1 MLCEKARI
9 VFPFYFFM
17 EYMNTARLRCHFPNR
32 KRLFLDIDYTEMFKT
47 GEIKMSHDHDKRIVY
62 ADNAATT
69 SVHPRVLARMLPLMG
84 EVYGNP
90 SSLHSKGREAKT
102 YIDAAREKVAKAL
115 SCDAKE
121 IYFTG
126 CGSESDNWAIKGAV
140 QNYLER
146 NKTDKCHI
154 VTTKIE
160 HHAVLHTCKALE
172 KKGIEVTYVDVDE
185 NATVNPDDVVAAI
198 KENTALVA
206 VMFANNEVGTIQPI
220 KEITRRVKEINP
232 KILVFTDAVQ
242 AVGHIPVDAHD
253 LGVDMLAFSGHKFRA
268 PKGVGGLY
276 IKSGVVCKS
285 LIEGGG
291 QEKGKRG
298 GTENMPGI
306 VGMGEAIE
314 IACEEMKDDNARLA
328 VLRDDLIRR
337 LLELPHSRL
346 TGHPT
351 KRLPG
356 TASFTFEY
364 IEGESLLLMLDM
376 MGICASTGSACSSKS
391 LEPSHVLLAM
401 GLPHE
406 IAHGSLRLTLSHE
419 TTKEDVDYIVE
430 CVTKVVNRLREI
442 SPLGR

>member
-1 MLCEKARI
+1 
-9 VFPFYFFM
+9 
-17 EYMNTARLRCHFPNR
+17 
-32 KRLFLDIDYTEMFKT
+32 
-47 GEIKMSHDHDKRIVY
+47 MSHENHKRIVY

-69 SVHPRVLARMLPLMG
+69 SVHPRVLAEMLPLLG

-90 SSLHSKGREAKT
+90 SSLHQKGREALG
-102 YIDAAREKVAKAL
+102 YINAAREKIAKIL
-115 SCDAKE
+115 GCEAKE

-154 VTTKIE
+154 ITSKVE

-172 KKGIEVTYVDVDE
+172 KKGIDVTYVGVDE
-185 NATVNPDDVVAAI
+185 NAMVNPDDVVAAI
-198 KENTALVA
+198 REDTALVA
-206 VMFANNEVGTIQPI
+206 IMYANNEVGTIEPI
-220 KEITRRVKEINP
+220 KEITKRVKEVNS
-232 KILVFTDAVQ
+232 KIIVFTDAVQ
-242 AVGHIPVDAHD
+242 AVGHVPINAHE

-276 IKSGVVCKS
+276 VKSGVVCKS
-285 LIEGGG
+285 LVEGGG

-306 VGMGEAIE
+306 VGMAKALELAN
-314 IACEEMKDDNARLA
+314 EEMQDDNARLA

-337 LLELPHSRL
+337 LLELPNSRL

-419 TTKEDVDYIVE
+419 STQEDVDYIVE

-442 SPLGR
+442 SPLGRA

>member
-1 MLCEKARI
+1 
-9 VFPFYFFM
+9 
-17 EYMNTARLRCHFPNR
+17 
-32 KRLFLDIDYTEMFKT
+32 
-47 GEIKMSHDHDKRIVY
+47 MSHENHKRIVY

-69 SVHPRVLARMLPLMG
+69 SVHPRVLAEMLPLLG

-90 SSLHSKGREAKT
+90 SSLHQKGREALG
-102 YIDAAREKVAKAL
+102 YINAAREKIAKIL
-115 SCDAKE
+115 GCEAKE

-154 VTTKIE
+154 ITSKIE

-172 KKGIEVTYVDVDE
+172 KKGIDVTYVGVDE
-185 NATVNPDDVVAAI
+185 NAMVNPDDVVAAI
-198 KENTALVA
+198 REDTALVA
-206 VMFANNEVGTIQPI
+206 IMYANNEVGTIEPI
-220 KEITRRVKEINP
+220 KEITKRVKEVNS
-232 KILVFTDAVQ
+232 KIIVFTDAVQ
-242 AVGHIPVDAHD
+242 AVGHVPLNAHE

-276 IKSGVVCKS
+276 VKSGVVCKS
-285 LIEGGG
+285 LVEGGG

-306 VGMGEAIE
+306 VGMAKALELAN
-314 IACEEMKDDNARLA
+314 EEMQDDNARLA

-337 LLELPHSRL
+337 LLELPNSRL

-419 TTKEDVDYIVE
+419 STQEDVDYIVE

-442 SPLGR
+442 SPLGRA

>member
-1 MLCEKARI
+1 
-9 VFPFYFFM
+9 
-17 EYMNTARLRCHFPNR
+17 
-32 KRLFLDIDYTEMFKT
+32 
-47 GEIKMSHDHDKRIVY
+47 MSHEHNKKFVY

-69 SVHPRVLARMLPLMG
+69 SVHPVVLAKMMPLFG
-84 EVYGNP
+84 EVLGNP
-90 SSLHSKGREAKT
+90 SSLHSKGREAKA
-102 YIDAAREKVAKAL
+102 YIDAARAKIGAIL
-115 SCDAKE
+115 GCEAKE

-140 QNYLER
+140 RAYLDR
-146 NKTDKCHI
+146 HDAKTCHVI
-154 VTTKIE
+154 TTKIE

-172 KKGIEVTYVDVDE
+172 KQGIKVTYLPVDE
-185 NATVNPDDVVAAI
+185 NAMVNPDDVVAAI
-198 KENTALVA
+198 QDDTALVA
-206 VMFANNEVGTIQPI
+206 IMYANNEVGTIEPI
-220 KEITRRVKEINP
+220 KEITKRVKEVND

-242 AVGHIPVDAHD
+242 AVGHLPINVKD

-276 IKSGVVCKS
+276 VKSGVIVKT

-306 VGMGEAIE
+306 VGMAEALA
-314 IACEEMKDDNARLA
+314 IANEEMQDDNARLA
-328 VLRDDLIRR
+328 MLRDDLIRR
-337 LLELPHSRL
+337 LLEIPHSRL

-406 IAHGSLRLTLSHE
+406 VAHGSLRLTLSHE
-419 TTKEDVDYIVE
+419 TTQSDVDYIVE
-430 CVTKVVNRLREI
+430 SVTKVITRLREI
-442 SPLGR
+442 SPLGRQ

>member
-1 MLCEKARI
+1 
-9 VFPFYFFM
+9 
-17 EYMNTARLRCHFPNR
+17 
-32 KRLFLDIDYTEMFKT
+32 
-47 GEIKMSHDHDKRIVY
+47 MSHDHDKKFVY

-69 SVHPRVLARMLPLMG
+69 SVHPKVLAAMLPLLG
-84 EVYGNP
+84 EVSGNP
-90 SSLHSKGREAKT
+90 SSLHQKGREAQG
-102 YIDAAREKVAKAL
+102 YINSAREKIAKIL
-115 SCDAKE
+115 GCEAKE

-126 CGSESDNWAIKGAV
+126 CGSESDNWAIKGTV

-154 VTTKIE
+154 ITTKIE
-160 HHAVLHTCKALE
+160 HHAVMHTCKALE
-172 KKGIEVTYVDVDE
+172 KKGIDVTYLSVDE
-185 NATVNPDDVVAAI
+185 NAVVNPDDVVAALRDD
-198 KENTALVA
+198 TALVCI
-206 VMFANNEVGTIQPI
+206 MYANNEVGTIEPI
-220 KEITRRVKEINP
+220 KEITKKVKEKNP
-232 KILVFTDAVQ
+232 KTVVFTDAVQ
-242 AVGHIPVDAHD
+242 AVGHVPIDVKD
-253 LGVDMLAFSGHKFRA
+253 LGVDLLAFSGHKFRA

-306 VGMGEAIE
+306 VGMARALE
-314 IACEEMKDDNARLA
+314 IASDEMLDDNARLA

-337 LLELPHSRL
+337 LLELPNSRL

-419 TTKEDVDYIVE
+419 TTQEDVDYIVE

-442 SPLGR
+442 SPLGRN

>member
-1 MLCEKARI
+1 
-9 VFPFYFFM
+9 
-17 EYMNTARLRCHFPNR
+17 
-32 KRLFLDIDYTEMFKT
+32 
-47 GEIKMSHDHDKRIVY
+47 MSHENHKRIVY

-69 SVHPRVLARMLPLMG
+69 SVHPRVLAEMLPLLG

-90 SSLHSKGREAKT
+90 SSLHQKGREALG
-102 YIDAAREKVAKAL
+102 YINAAREKIAKIL
-115 SCDAKE
+115 GCEAKE

-154 VTTKIE
+154 ITSKIE

-172 KKGIEVTYVDVDE
+172 KKGIDVTYVGVDE
-185 NATVNPDDVVAAI
+185 NAMVNPDDVVAAI
-198 KENTALVA
+198 REDTALVA
-206 VMFANNEVGTIQPI
+206 IMYANNEVGTIEPI
-220 KEITRRVKEINP
+220 KEIAKRVKEVNS
-232 KILVFTDAVQ
+232 KIIVFTDAVQ
-242 AVGHIPVDAHD
+242 AVGHVPINAHE

-276 IKSGVVCKS
+276 VKSGVVCKS
-285 LIEGGG
+285 LVEGGG

-306 VGMGEAIE
+306 VGMAKALELAN
-314 IACEEMKDDNARLA
+314 EEMQDDNARLA

-337 LLELPHSRL
+337 LLELPNSRL

-419 TTKEDVDYIVE
+419 STQEDVDYIVE

-442 SPLGR
+442 SPLGRA

>member
-1 MLCEKARI
+1 
-9 VFPFYFFM
+9 
-17 EYMNTARLRCHFPNR
+17 
-32 KRLFLDIDYTEMFKT
+32 
-47 GEIKMSHDHDKRIVY
+47 MSHEHNKRFVY

-69 SVHPRVLARMLPLMG
+69 SVHPVVLAKMMPLFG
-84 EVYGNP
+84 EVLGNP
-90 SSLHSKGREAKT
+90 SSLHQKGREAKA
-102 YIDAAREKVAKAL
+102 YIDAARAKIGAIL
-115 SCDAKE
+115 GCEAKE

-140 QNYLER
+140 KAYLDRHDVE
-146 NKTDKCHI
+146 TCHVI
-154 VTTKIE
+154 TTKIE

-172 KKGIEVTYVDVDE
+172 KQGIKVTYLPVDE
-185 NATVNPDDVVAAI
+185 NAMVNPDDVVKAI
-198 KENTALVA
+198 QDDTALVA
-206 VMFANNEVGTIQPI
+206 IMYANNEVGTVEPI
-220 KEITRRVKEINP
+220 KEITKRVKEVND

-242 AVGHIPVDAHD
+242 AVGHLPINVKD

-276 IKSGVVCKS
+276 VKSGVIVKT

-306 VGMGEAIE
+306 VGMAEALA
-314 IACEEMKDDNARLA
+314 IANEEMQDDNARLA
-328 VLRDDLIRR
+328 MLRDDLIRR
-337 LLELPHSRL
+337 LLEIPHSRL

-419 TTKEDVDYIVE
+419 TTQSDVDYIVE
-430 CVTKVVNRLREI
+430 SVTKVITRLREI
-442 SPLGR
+442 SPLGRQ

>member
-1 MLCEKARI
+1 
-9 VFPFYFFM
+9 
-17 EYMNTARLRCHFPNR
+17 
-32 KRLFLDIDYTEMFKT
+32 
-47 GEIKMSHDHDKRIVY
+47 MSHENHKRIVY

-69 SVHPRVLARMLPLMG
+69 SVHPRVLAEMLPLLG

-90 SSLHSKGREAKT
+90 SSLHQKGREALG
-102 YIDAAREKVAKAL
+102 YINAAREKIAKIL
-115 SCDAKE
+115 GCEAKE

-154 VTTKIE
+154 ITSKIE

-172 KKGIEVTYVDVDE
+172 KKGIDVTYVGVDE
-185 NATVNPDDVVAAI
+185 NAMVNPDDVVAAI
-198 KENTALVA
+198 REDTALVA
-206 VMFANNEVGTIQPI
+206 IMYANNEVGTIEPI
-220 KEITRRVKEINP
+220 KEIAKRVKEVNS
-232 KILVFTDAVQ
+232 KIIVFTDAVQ
-242 AVGHIPVDAHD
+242 AVGHVPINAHE

-276 IKSGVVCKS
+276 VKSGVVCKS
-285 LIEGGG
+285 LVEGGG

-306 VGMGEAIE
+306 VGMAKALELAN
-314 IACEEMKDDNARLA
+314 EEMRDDNARLA

-337 LLELPHSRL
+337 LLELPNSRL

-419 TTKEDVDYIVE
+419 STQEDVDYIVE

-442 SPLGR
+442 SPLGRA

>member
-1 MLCEKARI
+1 
-9 VFPFYFFM
+9 
-17 EYMNTARLRCHFPNR
+17 
-32 KRLFLDIDYTEMFKT
+32 
-47 GEIKMSHDHDKRIVY
+47 MSHEQKNRFVY

-69 SVHPRVLARMLPLMG
+69 SVHPVVLAKMMPLFG
-84 EVYGNP
+84 EVLGNP
-90 SSLHSKGREAKT
+90 SSLHAKGREAKK
-102 YIDAAREKVAKAL
+102 YIDDARSKIAGILGCE
-115 SCDAKE
+115 AKE

-140 QNYLER
+140 KAYLDR
-146 NKTDKCHI
+146 HDKDTCHVI
-154 VTTKIE
+154 TTKIE

-172 KKGIEVTYVDVDE
+172 KQGIKVTYLPVDE
-185 NATVNPDDVVAAI
+185 NAMVNPDDVVKAI
-198 KENTALVA
+198 QEDTALVA
-206 VMFANNEVGTIQPI
+206 IMYANNEVGTVEPI
-220 KEITRRVKEINP
+220 KEITKRVKEVNE

-242 AVGHIPVDAHD
+242 AVGHLPINVKD

-276 IKSGVVCKS
+276 VKSGVVVKT

-306 VGMGEAIE
+306 VGMAEALA
-314 IACEEMKDDNARLA
+314 IANEEMQDDNARLA
-328 VLRDDLIRR
+328 MLRDDLIRR
-337 LLELPHSRL
+337 LLEIPHSRL

-364 IEGESLLLMLDM
+364 IEGESLLLMLDR

-419 TTKEDVDYIVE
+419 TTQADVDYIVE
-430 CVTKVVNRLREI
+430 SVKKVIERLREI
-442 SPLGR
+442 SPLGRQ

>member
-1 MLCEKARI
+1 
-9 VFPFYFFM
+9 
-17 EYMNTARLRCHFPNR
+17 
-32 KRLFLDIDYTEMFKT
+32 
-47 GEIKMSHDHDKRIVY
+47 MSHDHNKKFVY

-69 SVHPRVLARMLPLMG
+69 SVHPVVLAKMMPLFG
-84 EVYGNP
+84 EVCGNP
-90 SSLHSKGREAKT
+90 SSLHQKGREAKA
-102 YIDAAREKVAKAL
+102 YIDAARAKIGMVL
-115 SCDAKE
+115 GCEAKE

-140 QNYLER
+140 QAYLDRHEVE
-146 NKTDKCHI
+146 TCHI
-154 VTTKIE
+154 ITTKIE

-172 KKGIEVTYVDVDE
+172 KRGIEVTYLPVDE
-185 NATVNPDDVVAAI
+185 NALVNPDDVVKAI
-198 KENTALVA
+198 KDNTALVA
-206 VMFANNEVGTIQPI
+206 IMYANNEVGTVEPI
-220 KEITRRVKEINP
+220 KEITKRVKEVNE

-242 AVGHIPVDAHD
+242 AVGHLPINVKD

-276 IKSGVVCKS
+276 IKSGVVVKT
-285 LIEGGG
+285 LVEGGG

-306 VGMGEAIE
+306 VGMAEALY
-314 IACEEMKDDNARLA
+314 IANEEMQDDNARLA
-328 VLRDDLIRR
+328 MLRDDLIRR
-337 LLELPHSRL
+337 LLEIPRSRL

-419 TTKEDVDYIVE
+419 TTQADVDYIVE
-430 CVTKVVNRLREI
+430 SVTSVVNRLREI
-442 SPLGR
+442 SPLGRA

>member
-1 MLCEKARI
+1 
-9 VFPFYFFM
+9 
-17 EYMNTARLRCHFPNR
+17 
-32 KRLFLDIDYTEMFKT
+32 
-47 GEIKMSHDHDKRIVY
+47 MSHEHNKRFVY

-69 SVHPRVLARMLPLMG
+69 SVHPVVLAKMMPLFG
-84 EVYGNP
+84 EVLGNP
-90 SSLHSKGREAKT
+90 SSLHQKGREAKA
-102 YIDAAREKVAKAL
+102 YIDAARAKIGAVL
-115 SCDAKE
+115 GCEAKE

-140 QNYLER
+140 KAYLDRHDVE
-146 NKTDKCHI
+146 TCHVI
-154 VTTKIE
+154 TTKIE

-172 KKGIEVTYVDVDE
+172 KQGIKVTYLPVDE
-185 NATVNPDDVVAAI
+185 NAMVNPDDVVKAI
-198 KENTALVA
+198 QDDTALVA
-206 VMFANNEVGTIQPI
+206 IMYANNEVGTVEPI
-220 KEITRRVKEINP
+220 KEITKRVKEVND

-242 AVGHIPVDAHD
+242 AVGHLPINVKD

-276 IKSGVVCKS
+276 VKSGVIVKT

-306 VGMGEAIE
+306 VGMAEALA
-314 IACEEMKDDNARLA
+314 IANEEMQDDNARLA
-328 VLRDDLIRR
+328 MLRDDLIRR
-337 LLELPHSRL
+337 LLEIPHSRL

-419 TTKEDVDYIVE
+419 TTQSDIDYIVE
-430 CVTKVVNRLREI
+430 SVTKVITRLREI
-442 SPLGR
+442 SPLGRQ

>member
-1 MLCEKARI
+1 MVDILVWQVDHFKA
-9 VFPFYFFM
+9 Y
-17 EYMNTARLRCHFPNR
+17 
-32 KRLFLDIDYTEMFKT
+32 LDR
-47 GEIKMSHDHDKRIVY
+47 HDK
-62 ADNAATT
+62 DT
-69 SVHPRVLARMLPLMG
+69 
-84 EVYGNP
+84 
-90 SSLHSKGREAKT
+90 
-102 YIDAAREKVAKAL
+102 
-115 SCDAKE
+115 
-121 IYFTG
+121 
-126 CGSESDNWAIKGAV
+126 
-140 QNYLER
+140 
-146 NKTDKCHI
+146 CHVI
-154 VTTKIE
+154 TTKIE

-172 KKGIEVTYVDVDE
+172 KQGIKVTYLPVDE
-185 NATVNPDDVVAAI
+185 NAMVNPDDVVKAI
-198 KENTALVA
+198 QEDTALVA
-206 VMFANNEVGTIQPI
+206 IMYANNEVGTVEPI
-220 KEITRRVKEINP
+220 KEITKRVKEVNE

-242 AVGHIPVDAHD
+242 AVGHLPINVKD

-276 IKSGVVCKS
+276 VKSGVVVKT

-306 VGMGEAIE
+306 VGMAEALA
-314 IACEEMKDDNARLA
+314 IANEEMQDDNARLA
-328 VLRDDLIRR
+328 MLRDDLIRR
-337 LLELPHSRL
+337 LLEIPHSRL

-419 TTKEDVDYIVE
+419 TTQADVDYIVE
-430 CVTKVVNRLREI
+430 SVKKVIERLREI
-442 SPLGR
+442 SPLGRQ

>member
-1 MLCEKARI
+1 
-9 VFPFYFFM
+9 
-17 EYMNTARLRCHFPNR
+17 
-32 KRLFLDIDYTEMFKT
+32 
-47 GEIKMSHDHDKRIVY
+47 MSHDHNKKFVY

-69 SVHPRVLARMLPLMG
+69 SVHPVVLAHMLPLLG
-84 EVYGNP
+84 EVCGNP
-90 SSLHSKGREAKT
+90 SSLHSKGREAKA
-102 YIDAAREKVAKAL
+102 YIDAARAKIAML
-115 SCDAKE
+115 LGCKEKE

-126 CGSESDNWAIKGAV
+126 GGSESDNWAIKGAV
-140 QNYLER
+140 QAYLER
-146 NKTDKCHI
+146 NDTDKCHI
-154 VTTKIE
+154 ITTKIE
-160 HHAVLHTCKALE
+160 HHAVMHTCKALS
-172 KKGIEVTYVDVDE
+172 KKGIDVTYVGVDKNAVVDVE
-185 NATVNPDDVVAAI
+185 KVVSAI
-198 KENTALVA
+198 REDTALVCI
-206 VMFANNEVGTIQPI
+206 MLANNEVGTIEPV
-220 KEITRRVKEINP
+220 KEITKRVKEINP

-242 AVGHIPVDAHD
+242 AVGHIPVNIED
-253 LGVDMLAFSGHKFRA
+253 LGVDMLSFSGHKFRA
-268 PKGVGGLY
+268 PKGVGGLF
-276 IKSGVVCKS
+276 IKSGVVCKT
-285 LIEGGG
+285 LVEGGG

-306 VGMGEAIE
+306 VGMAKALELAV
-314 IACEEMKDDNARLA
+314 EEMQDNNARLC

-337 LLELPHSRL
+337 ILEIPHSNL

-419 TTKEDVDYIVE
+419 TTQDDVDYLVE
-430 CVTKVVNRLREI
+430 SVKSVVERLRVI
-442 SPLGR
+442 SPLGRNN

>member
-1 MLCEKARI
+1 MSQEKR
-9 VFPFYFFM
+9 F
-17 EYMNTARLRCHFPNR
+17 
-32 KRLFLDIDYTEMFKT
+32 
-47 GEIKMSHDHDKRIVY
+47 VY

-69 SVHPRVLARMLPLMG
+69 GVHPVVLAKMMPLFG
-84 EVYGNP
+84 EVLGNP
-90 SSLHSKGREAKT
+90 SSLHQKGREAKK
-102 YIDAAREKVAKAL
+102 YIDDAREKIGNVL
-115 SCDAKE
+115 GCDAKE

-140 QNYLER
+140 KAYLDR
-146 NKTDKCHI
+146 HDVDTCHVI
-154 VTTKIE
+154 TTKIE

-172 KKGIEVTYVDVDE
+172 KQGIKVTYLPVDE
-185 NATVNPDDVVAAI
+185 NAMVNPDDVVKAI
-198 KENTALVA
+198 RDDTALVA
-206 VMFANNEVGTIQPI
+206 VMYANNEVGTVEPI
-220 KEITRRVKEINP
+220 KEITKRVKEVNE

-242 AVGHIPVDAHD
+242 AVGHLPINVKD
-253 LGVDMLAFSGHKFRA
+253 LGVDILAFSGHKFRA

-276 IKSGVVCKS
+276 IKSGVIVKT

-306 VGMGEAIE
+306 VGMAEALV
-314 IACEEMKDDNARLA
+314 IANEEMQDDNARLA
-328 VLRDDLIRR
+328 MLRDDLIRR
-337 LLELPHSRL
+337 LLEIPHSRL

-419 TTKEDVDYIVE
+419 TTQSDVDYIVE
-430 CVTKVVNRLREI
+430 CVKKVIERLREI
-442 SPLGR
+442 SPLGRQ

>member
-1 MLCEKARI
+1 
-9 VFPFYFFM
+9 
-17 EYMNTARLRCHFPNR
+17 
-32 KRLFLDIDYTEMFKT
+32 
-47 GEIKMSHDHDKRIVY
+47 MSHEHNKRFVY

-69 SVHPRVLARMLPLMG
+69 SVHPVVLAKMMPLFG
-84 EVYGNP
+84 EVLGNP
-90 SSLHSKGREAKT
+90 SSLHQKGREAKA
-102 YIDAAREKVAKAL
+102 YIDAARAKIGAVL
-115 SCDAKE
+115 GCEAKE

-140 QNYLER
+140 KAYLDRHDVE
-146 NKTDKCHI
+146 TCHVI
-154 VTTKIE
+154 TTKIE

-172 KKGIEVTYVDVDE
+172 KQGIKVTYLPVDE
-185 NATVNPDDVVAAI
+185 NAMVNPDDVVNAI
-198 KENTALVA
+198 QDDTALVA
-206 VMFANNEVGTIQPI
+206 IMYANNEVGTVEPI
-220 KEITRRVKEINP
+220 KEITKRVKEVND

-242 AVGHIPVDAHD
+242 AVGHLPINVKD

-276 IKSGVVCKS
+276 VKSGVIVKT

-306 VGMGEAIE
+306 VGMAEALA
-314 IACEEMKDDNARLA
+314 IANEEMQDDNARLA
-328 VLRDDLIRR
+328 MLRDDLIRR
-337 LLELPHSRL
+337 LLEIPHSRL

-419 TTKEDVDYIVE
+419 TTQSDVDYIVE
-430 CVTKVVNRLREI
+430 SVTKVITRLREI
-442 SPLGR
+442 SPLGRQ

>member
-1 MLCEKARI
+1 
-9 VFPFYFFM
+9 
-17 EYMNTARLRCHFPNR
+17 
-32 KRLFLDIDYTEMFKT
+32 
-47 GEIKMSHDHDKRIVY
+47 MSHEHNKRFVY

-69 SVHPRVLARMLPLMG
+69 SVHPVVLAKMMPLFG
-84 EVYGNP
+84 EVLGNP
-90 SSLHSKGREAKT
+90 SSLHQKGREAKA
-102 YIDAAREKVAKAL
+102 YIDAARAKIGAIL
-115 SCDAKE
+115 GCEAKE

-140 QNYLER
+140 KAYLDRHDVE
-146 NKTDKCHI
+146 TCHVI
-154 VTTKIE
+154 TTKIE
-160 HHAVLHTCKALE
+160 HHAVLYTCKALE
-172 KKGIEVTYVDVDE
+172 KQGIKVTYLPVDE
-185 NATVNPDDVVAAI
+185 NAMVNPDDVVAAI
-198 KENTALVA
+198 QDDTALVA
-206 VMFANNEVGTIQPI
+206 IMYANNEVGTVEPI
-220 KEITRRVKEINP
+220 KEITKRVKEVND

-242 AVGHIPVDAHD
+242 AVGHLPINVKD

-276 IKSGVVCKS
+276 VKSGVIVKT

-306 VGMGEAIE
+306 VGMAEALA
-314 IACEEMKDDNARLA
+314 IANEEMQDDNARLA
-328 VLRDDLIRR
+328 MLRDDLIRR
-337 LLELPHSRL
+337 LLEIPHSRL

-419 TTKEDVDYIVE
+419 TTQSDVDYIVE
-430 CVTKVVNRLREI
+430 SVTKVITRLREI
-442 SPLGR
+442 SPLGRQ

>member
-1 MLCEKARI
+1 
-9 VFPFYFFM
+9 
-17 EYMNTARLRCHFPNR
+17 
-32 KRLFLDIDYTEMFKT
+32 
-47 GEIKMSHDHDKRIVY
+47 MSHEHNKKFVY

-69 SVHPRVLARMLPLMG
+69 SVHPVVLAKMMPLFG
-84 EVYGNP
+84 EVLGNP
-90 SSLHSKGREAKT
+90 SSLHSKGREAKA
-102 YIDAAREKVAKAL
+102 YIDAARAKIGAIL
-115 SCDAKE
+115 GCEAKE

-140 QNYLER
+140 RAYLDRHDVE
-146 NKTDKCHI
+146 TCHVI
-154 VTTKIE
+154 TTKIE

-172 KKGIEVTYVDVDE
+172 KQGIKVTYLPVDE
-185 NATVNPDDVVAAI
+185 NAMVNPDDVVAAI
-198 KENTALVA
+198 QDDTALVA
-206 VMFANNEVGTIQPI
+206 IMYANNEVGTVEPI
-220 KEITRRVKEINP
+220 KEITKRVKEVNE

-242 AVGHIPVDAHD
+242 AVGHLPINVKD

-276 IKSGVVCKS
+276 VKSGVIVKT

-306 VGMGEAIE
+306 VGMAEALA
-314 IACEEMKDDNARLA
+314 IANEEMQDDNARLA
-328 VLRDDLIRR
+328 MLRDDLIRR
-337 LLELPHSRL
+337 LLEIPHSRL

-419 TTKEDVDYIVE
+419 TTQSDVDYMVE
-430 CVTKVVNRLREI
+430 CVTKVITRLREI
-442 SPLGR
+442 SPLGRQ

>member
-1 MLCEKARI
+1 
-9 VFPFYFFM
+9 
-17 EYMNTARLRCHFPNR
+17 
-32 KRLFLDIDYTEMFKT
+32 
-47 GEIKMSHDHDKRIVY
+47 MSHEHNKRFVY

-69 SVHPRVLARMLPLMG
+69 SVHPVVLAKMMPLFG
-84 EVYGNP
+84 EVLGNP
-90 SSLHSKGREAKT
+90 SSLHAKGREAKA
-102 YIDAAREKVAKAL
+102 YIDAARAKIGAVL
-115 SCDAKE
+115 GCEAKE

-140 QNYLER
+140 KAYLDRHDVE
-146 NKTDKCHI
+146 TCHVI
-154 VTTKIE
+154 TTKIE

-172 KKGIEVTYVDVDE
+172 KQGIKVTYLPVDE
-185 NATVNPDDVVAAI
+185 NAMVNPDDVVNAI
-198 KENTALVA
+198 QDDTALVA
-206 VMFANNEVGTIQPI
+206 IMYANNEVGTVEPI
-220 KEITRRVKEINP
+220 KEITKRVKEVND

-242 AVGHIPVDAHD
+242 AVGHLPINVKD

-276 IKSGVVCKS
+276 VKSGVIVKT

-306 VGMGEAIE
+306 VGMAEALA
-314 IACEEMKDDNARLA
+314 IANEEMQDDNARLA
-328 VLRDDLIRR
+328 MLRDDLIRR
-337 LLELPHSRL
+337 LLEIPHSRL

-419 TTKEDVDYIVE
+419 TTQSDVDYIVE
-430 CVTKVVNRLREI
+430 SVTKVITRLREI
-442 SPLGR
+442 SPLGRQ

>member
-1 MLCEKARI
+1 
-9 VFPFYFFM
+9 
-17 EYMNTARLRCHFPNR
+17 
-32 KRLFLDIDYTEMFKT
+32 
-47 GEIKMSHDHDKRIVY
+47 MSHEHNKRFVY

-69 SVHPRVLARMLPLMG
+69 SVHPVVLAKMMPLFG
-84 EVYGNP
+84 EVLGNP
-90 SSLHSKGREAKT
+90 SSLHQKGREAKA
-102 YIDAAREKVAKAL
+102 YIDAARAKIGAVL
-115 SCDAKE
+115 GCEAKE

-140 QNYLER
+140 KAYLDRHDVE
-146 NKTDKCHI
+146 TCHVI
-154 VTTKIE
+154 TTKIE

-172 KKGIEVTYVDVDE
+172 KQGIKVTYLPVDE
-185 NATVNPDDVVAAI
+185 NAMVNPDDVVNAI
-198 KENTALVA
+198 QDDTALVA
-206 VMFANNEVGTIQPI
+206 IMYANNEVGTVEPI
-220 KEITRRVKEINP
+220 KEITKRVKEVND

-242 AVGHIPVDAHD
+242 AVGHLPINVKD

-276 IKSGVVCKS
+276 VKSGVIVKT

-306 VGMGEAIE
+306 VGMAEALA
-314 IACEEMKDDNARLA
+314 IANEEMQDDNARLA
-328 VLRDDLIRR
+328 MLRDDLIRR
-337 LLELPHSRL
+337 LLEIPHSRL

-419 TTKEDVDYIVE
+419 TTQSDIDYIVE
-430 CVTKVVNRLREI
+430 SVTKVITRLREI
-442 SPLGR
+442 SPLGRQ